1 MDHFLSKI
9 LEELK
14 KAVVVIGKPSM
25 KRPVNLF
32 DLEDSAEI
40 QFNGYSNPH
49 LFKEYLLSKV
59 SELRTKLDDDANT
72 RTFDDPKGLDL
83 TLELLL
89 YEVEAF
95 KRDYFPGKKNKHRLD
110 RIVLQR
116 TQLVDDV
123 NLESVKARVRIFLCV
138 QLEIVLHIRHLIKN
152 RKMLLNKRKKR
163 SKPPKVMPGQ
173 LSLQPQFDGLGLK
186 WQASSADLIEMVTA
200 LYALGV
206 VSYTNGRMPTK
217 KAFIAHITTYLNHP
231 IKNPDSVS
239 SGIWRRKKDL
249 AAFIKL
255 MEKALNDIAGRM
267 NR

>member
-1 MDHFLSKI
+1 
-9 LEELK
+9 
-14 KAVVVIGKPSM
+14 
-25 KRPVNLF
+25 
-32 DLEDSAEI
+32 
-40 QFNGYSNPH
+40 
-49 LFKEYLLSKV
+49 
-59 SELRTKLDDDANT
+59 
-72 RTFDDPKGLDL
+72 
-83 TLELLL
+83 
-89 YEVEAF
+89 
-95 KRDYFPGKKNKHRLD
+95 
-110 RIVLQR
+110 
-116 TQLVDDV
+116 
-123 NLESVKARVRIFLCV
+123 
-138 QLEIVLHIRHLIKN
+138 
-152 RKMLLNKRKKR
+152 MLLNKRKKR
-163 SKPPKVMPGQ
+163 SKPPKVLPGQ